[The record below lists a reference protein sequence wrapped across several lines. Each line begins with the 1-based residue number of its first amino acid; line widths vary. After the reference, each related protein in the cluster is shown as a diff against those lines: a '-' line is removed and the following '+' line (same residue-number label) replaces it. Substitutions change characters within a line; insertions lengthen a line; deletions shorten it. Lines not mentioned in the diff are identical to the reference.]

1 MDEQSHNNNYYINK
15 SNARAK
21 MDILVTISDSGKAKS
36 FDQFSSSGSV
46 PANDAEEIHIVKSSS
61 T

>member
-1 MDEQSHNNNYYINK
+1 MDEQSHNSNYYISK
-15 SNARAK
+15 SNVRAK

-46 PANDAEEIHIVKSSS
+46 PANYAEEIHIVKSSS